1 MTATANPVSNNTAP
15 NEKDRTWL
23 YISVRVKLMVAI
35 SLLLLVVFVG
45 AFIWF
50 SNFATQIALN
60 RVYQDMIITL
70 NAAVEGIDV
79 DEFVAI
85 SVEGGDEDPRYQEH
99 LDWIRTVQLIEP
111 RGYIYTYIAAPDPA
125 EILWIA
131 DGLQFLRP
139 GEEARFFD
147 VFRPVG
153 PLLGGLTQETL
164 NLRGYTDQ
172 WGAWISAYRPI
183 FDDNGDVV
191 GAAGID
197 FEYAYVNEVR
207 SGVLNSLLVVF
218 GISLILLPIV
228 VFFIAQ
234 ALTRSIKTLT
244 HAAARIGEGDYSPDF
259 TQLTKARFPDEITKL
274 ASVFDIM
281 VGKVEQR
288 EEKLKER
295 VAALEIM
302 VDQTKRDKQVSE
314 IIDSDF
320 FQDLQVKAKE
330 MRGRKHR
337 SAETNDLTEPGS

>member
-1 MTATANPVSNNTAP
+1 MAVTANSASNTAAP
-15 NEKDRTWL
+15 NPKPSTGL
-23 YISVRVKLMVAI
+23 YISVQVKLMIAFL
-35 SLLLLVVFVG
+35 LLLLVMFIG

-50 SNFATQIALN
+50 SNFATQIALT

-70 NAAVEGIDV
+70 NAAVEGIDA
-79 DEFVAI
+79 DEFVQFA
-85 SVEGGDEDPRYQEH
+85 VEGGDANPLYQKH
-99 LDWIRTVQLIEP
+99 LDWLRTVQSIEP

-139 GEEARFFD
+139 GEEAKFFD
-147 VFRPVG
+147 IFRPVG
-153 PLLGGLTQETL
+153 PLLGGLQQETL

-183 FDDNGDVV
+183 FNSDGEVV

-207 SGVLNSLLVVF
+207 NGVLNSLLAVF
-218 GISLILLPIV
+218 AIALVLLPIIV
-228 VFFIAQ
+228 VLISG

-244 HAAARIGEGDYSPDF
+244 IAAARIGEGDYSQDF
-259 TQLTKARFPDEITKL
+259 SQLTKARFPDEITKL
-274 ASVFDIM
+274 AAVFDIM
-281 VGKVEQR
+281 ISKVERR

-320 FQDLQVKAKE
+320 FQDLQIKAKE
-330 MRGRKHR
+330 MRGRKKQTTEA
-337 SAETNDLTEPGS
+337 SDVSEPGS